1 MARYFNIYK
10 SGRSKNKK
18 INSSCN
24 THPINLRFC
33 GSLCIMLRYH
43 HVKFQ
48 RLASFGWRDILIYCS
63 NTPKYLCKS
72 GQSKN
77 KKINSSWNL
86 RIMISYLCVKFQS
99 LTSLHRRDI
108 LVTDKRTNGQ
118 TDKRTDECEF
128 IGHRFVKPVTNKSI
142 TMQTG
147 CQGRRQ

>member
-1 MARYFNIYK
+1 MLRYLCAKFQILTSSGWQDILIYIK
-10 SGRSKNKK
+10 VGDPRTKK

-48 RLASFGWRDILIYCS
+48 RLASFGWRDILIYCL

-77 KKINSSWNL
+77 KKINSSWNTHPTNL
-86 RIMISYLCVKFQS
+86 RFCRFPCIMLRYLCIKFQR
-99 LTSLHRRDI
+99 LTSFGWQDI
-108 LVTDKRTNGQ
+108 
-118 TDKRTDECEF
+118 
-128 IGHRFVKPVTNKSI
+128 
-142 TMQTG
+142 
-147 CQGRRQ
+147 